1 MINLTTDNISALS
14 KERSD
19 RLRRLRNLANLTRKD
34 LCEGAGI
41 NINTYIGYEVG
52 KYGGITKKGANKVVG
67 YLEKKGVYSTIEWLM
82 TGCGLPPTVTTDF
95 QSNINITENINLS
108 LRLPNCDQKEE
119 SKISEEISLFYK
131 HYANATGLLV
141 NDDGMS
147 PKYDEG
153 DYVAGI
159 RKFGSDID
167 DLVGLDCIVQ
177 TLEENFFVRTLSQG
191 RVGSCY
197 TLLCINPKTNVDQ
210 PVIYDVSLISAASII
225 WHRRPKV
232 SDNDD

>member
-1 MINLTTDNISALS
+1 MSNQTTDNIPVLS

-52 KYGGITKKGANKVVG
+52 KYGGITKKGADKVIN

-82 TGCGLPPTVTTDF
+82 TGFGLPPKVTTDF
-95 QSNINITENINLS
+95 QSNIDISENINLIS
-108 LRLPNCDQKEE
+108 LNCNQKEE
-119 SKISEEISLFYK
+119 CKISEEISLFYK
-131 HYANATGLLV
+131 HYTNATGLLV

-153 DYVAGI
+153 DYVAGV
-159 RKFGSDID
+159 RMFGSEID
-167 DLVGLDCIVQ
+167 DLIGLDCIVQ
-177 TLEENFFVRTLSQG
+177 TIEEDFFVRTLSQG
-191 RVGSCY
+191 RKESCY
-197 TLLCINPKTNVDQ
+197 NLLCINPKTNVDQ

-232 SDNDD
+232 SSNDD